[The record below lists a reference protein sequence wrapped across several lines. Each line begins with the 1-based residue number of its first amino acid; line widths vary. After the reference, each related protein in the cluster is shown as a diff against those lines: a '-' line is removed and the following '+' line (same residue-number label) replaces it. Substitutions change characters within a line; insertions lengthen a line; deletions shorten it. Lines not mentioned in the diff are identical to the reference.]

1 MKKTQ
6 EALTKKSW
14 VVIKII
20 KSFLSNLNT
29 NKSSILAGTITY
41 LLVAS
46 LVLYPLAT
54 LIFNSFG
61 ISVINYSPTLQTYT
75 NVFADINNWIAL
87 KNTIYIGIVATFF
100 ALLFGSSLAW
110 ITTRTNFKYKHFVS
124 FNVFLTLCI
133 PSYVYAVAWID
144 IFRRNGR
151 LDRTLAA
158 IFENFDYTF
167 NTYSLGAVIFVL
179 SINMYPIVFMAVS
192 HALNNANRS
201 LEDTSM
207 LSGATRLKT
216 TFKITL
222 PLIVPTI
229 FSIGLFVFS
238 RVIANFG
245 VPAALAFPSGIEV
258 LTTRVLS
265 SLNNLQLQLA
275 TTLSVLLLAISVA
288 VFYWHKFV
296 MKNRRYTTISS
307 STSKPQLIELKK
319 SKIYVTI
326 LIVVFQFLTS
336 ILPFITLS
344 LTSLVTRSHLPLTF
358 ENLTF
363 SNFTGLFQNP
373 IALRGIR
380 NSITFGAV
388 GATIAIIIGLG
399 IIFVSYKTKM
409 LGRKFIETV
418 ASLPMACPSVV
429 LGIAAILAWSSSVVN
444 IYGTPWIIIITYISL
459 FIPIVLKN
467 LAGIIESQDPSLD
480 SAARVNGASRLRTF
494 RDITFP
500 SLKGGIF
507 SAGLMAFIIALRE
520 IPISLLLFSYGNETI
535 GVLMFNM
542 RSDFGGTEFV
552 SAISVLV
559 ITLTVIL
566 RIILKQVALKRK
578 NKKNGSLGEYYANSN

>member
-1 MKKTQ
+1 M
-6 EALTKKSW
+6 
-14 VVIKII
+14 VIKII
-20 KSFLSNLNT
+20 RAFLSNLNA
-29 NKSSILAGTITY
+29 NKSSVLAGTITY
-41 LLVAS
+41 LLVAL

-54 LIFNSFG
+54 LVLNSFG
-61 ISVINYSPTLQTYT
+61 ISIINYNPTLQAYT
-75 NVFADINNWIAL
+75 NVFTDVNTWIAF
-87 KNTIYIGIVATFF
+87 KNTIHIGVLATFF
-100 ALLFGSSLAW
+100 ALLYGTTLAW
-110 ITTRTNFKYKHFVS
+110 IVTRTNFRFKKFIK

-151 LDRTLAA
+151 LDRTLSAL
-158 IFENFDYTF
+158 FENFEYVF
-167 NTYSLGAVIFVL
+167 NTYSLAAVIFVL
-179 SINMYPIVFMAVS
+179 SVNTYPIVFMAVS
-192 HALNNANRS
+192 HALNNTNRS
-201 LEDTSM
+201 LEDASM

-222 PLIVPTI
+222 PLIAPTI

-275 TTLSVLLLAISVA
+275 TTLSVLLLVLSVT

-296 MKNRRYTTISS
+296 MKNKRYTTISS

-319 SKIYVTI
+319 SKAYVTI
-326 LIVVFQFLTS
+326 FVVIFQFLTS

-344 LTSLVTRSHLPLTF
+344 LTSLARRSHLPLSF
-358 ENLTF
+358 QNLTF
-363 SNFTGLFQNP
+363 SNFIGLFQNP
-373 IALRGIR
+373 IALRGIK
-380 NSITFGAV
+380 NSITFGIL
-388 GATIAIIIGLG
+388 GASIAIIIALG
-399 IIFVSYKTKM
+399 IIFISYKTKM
-409 LGRKFIETV
+409 FGHKFIETV
-418 ASLPMACPSVV
+418 SSLPMACPSVV
-429 LGIAAILAWSSSVVN
+429 LGIAAILAWSSSVLN

-467 LAGIIESQDPSLD
+467 LVGIIESQEPSLD
-480 SAARVNGASRLRTF
+480 SAARVSGASRLRTF
-494 RDITFP
+494 KDITLP
-500 SLKGGIF
+500 SLKSGIF

-535 GVLMFNM
+535 GVLMFNV

-559 ITLTVIL
+559 ITSTVLL
-566 RIILKQVALKRK
+566 RMILKRVSAKQR
-578 NKKNGSLGEYYANSN
+578 NKKDTSLGGFYASSN